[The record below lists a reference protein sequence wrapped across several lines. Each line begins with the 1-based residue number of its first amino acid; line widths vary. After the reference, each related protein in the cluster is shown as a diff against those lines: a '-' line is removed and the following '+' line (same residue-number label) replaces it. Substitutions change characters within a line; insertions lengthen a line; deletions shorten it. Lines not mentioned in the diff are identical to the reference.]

1 MMNTAALENI
11 ERYLVDIK
19 RRTEEASEMLSAGI
33 YDRSEGGIERSV
45 ERTVIGANLLEGYG
59 SQSSVTELA
68 DRILRLVQAELKTRE
83 DRSA

>member
-45 ERTVIGANLLEGYG
+45 E
-59 SQSSVTELA
+59 
-68 DRILRLVQAELKTRE
+68 
-83 DRSA
+83 

>member
-1 MMNTAALENI
+1 MNTAALENI

-33 YDRSEGGIERSV
+33 YDRSEGGEGLSSERLA
-45 ERTVIGANLLEGYG
+45 TVFYLLEGNG
-59 SQSSVTELA
+59 SESSISELT
-68 DRILRLVQAELKTRE
+68 RRVLGFVERELSIRE